1 MQMVEKKAGKAGAA
15 RRPFRHVDFCV
26 LVLGLLG
33 TVACMA
39 ALFILGAGCASK
51 KSALTSAEVKRMT
64 LAQKPQRPD
73 QLIVCGETITWEDV
87 LMSPL
92 EQLANVPPLKEG
104 LEKLAQETPHAQ
116 FLEQAR
122 PVVQL
127 KLNRIIRD
135 IVLARQGKRELGTKL
150 EDSRL
155 DAMAEKELR
164 RFVVAHGSNGAAADA
179 ALAEMGMNRATYKEY
194 VKRQSLK
201 QYIIAAKDIRDE
213 PITYGNLVTRYDE
226 MKDQY
231 YLRPGVVQFRLIDI
245 QPARMALTDP
255 NGDPL
260 AAARRRAAEL
270 RRRIDAGADF
280 AALAKQYSH
289 DVHSAEGGL
298 WKPRDPNS
306 LAAPYDLIGK
316 AVQTM
321 KPGAVA
327 GPIETETF
335 GHIFLVKLEE
345 KREPHYQPLSEV
357 QEEVRANIVDQREKK
372 MEKDLLVEVTRQIA
386 LADTDRFVDY
396 CLERMYRQVHESP
409 AAPVAAPAPAVPTPL
424 GPAGSSE

>member
-1 MQMVEKKAGKAGAA
+1 MQMVEKKTRKAGAA
-15 RRPFRHVDFCV
+15 RRPSRHMDFCV
-26 LVLGLLG
+26 LVLGVLG
-33 TVACMA
+33 TVACLA

-51 KSALTSAEVKRMT
+51 KSALTPEEVKRMT

-73 QLIVCGETITWEDV
+73 QLIVCGEPVTWEDV
-87 LMSPL
+87 MMSPT
-92 EQLANVPPLKEG
+92 EQRANVPPLKEG
-104 LEKLAQETPHAQ
+104 LEKLAQETTRAQ

-122 PVVQL
+122 PVTQL

-135 IVLARQGKRELGTKL
+135 IVLARRGRRELGTKL
-150 EDSRL
+150 EESRL
-155 DAMAEKELR
+155 DTIAEKELR
-164 RFVVAHGSNGAAADA
+164 RFVVEHGSNGAAADA

-201 QYIIAAKDIRDE
+201 EYMIQTNDIRGN
-213 PITYGNLVTRYDE
+213 PITYGDLVARYDE
-226 MKDQY
+226 LKDQY
-231 YLRPGVVQFRLIDI
+231 YLQPGVVQFRLIDV
-245 QPARMALTDP
+245 QPAKMEMTDP
-255 NGDPL
+255 NDDPLTKARSL
-260 AAARRRAAEL
+260 AAAL
-270 RRRIDAGADF
+270 RKRIDAGEDF

-321 KPGAVA
+321 KPGELA

-335 GHIFLVKLEE
+335 GHIFLVRLEE
-345 KREPHYQPLSEV
+345 KQEQRYRPLSEV
-357 QEEVRANIVDQREKK
+357 QEEVRENIVDERARK
-372 MEKDLLVEVTRQIA
+372 MEAELLVEVAQQIA
-386 LADTDRFVDY
+386 LADTDGFVDY

-409 AAPVAAPAPAVPTPL
+409 AAPAPAVPALP